1 MLEEKRASPSRK
13 IEKGLA
19 IGAGARVLA
28 LRFLLRG
35 TILAVAI
42 PEGGRPN
49 MQILD
54 ERWRRITDRE
64 QALLERLV
72 GFLEDFGSPL
82 DDVSLVRRKLTD
94 LEELFLLVIVGE
106 FNSGKSAF
114 INALLGDELSREGVT
129 PTTDRM
135 TVLKHGEEAIE
146 RERREG
152 ILEKEHP
159 NDFLREVA
167 IVDTPGT
174 NAIIRHHEEL
184 SRGFVPRS
192 DLVLFVTSSDRPF
205 TESERE
211 YLELIRDWGKK
222 IVLIINKVDL
232 LGEGTE
238 VEQVRSFV
246 EGGIRSALG
255 LTPPI
260 FLVSA
265 LLARK
270 AKAATSIIER
280 DALLKASGF
289 DELERYITDLLD
301 EEGRVRLKLESPL
314 GVVEE
319 LDRRYRAAV
328 EERLSLLE
336 EDFRTSENV
345 ESQLDLY
352 KEDMKRDFASRMAEI
367 ENIIHSMNERGD
379 AWLEENIRLMNFRE
393 LLRQEKVRER
403 FEREVVA
410 DAEELI
416 DERVDELID
425 WMVERNLKQWRAIVE
440 YVERRRQAR
449 YDERLIGDVGDRFEY
464 NRGRLLQSVGKN
476 ATNVVQRYDRERES
490 EELAASIQGAVAQAA
505 ALEVGALGIGAVVV
519 ALATTRFLDAT
530 GIIAAAIIA
539 GYGLFILPN
548 RRRKARREFRETTG
562 SMRARLSEVVGMQF
576 GVELNRSF
584 ERMRDAIAPYT
595 RFVRTEHARMS
606 EAHLTL
612 SDLGGE
618 VDALRDEIAAP
629 GVGPGRQPPPGA

>member
-1 MLEEKRASPSRK
+1 MR
-13 IEKGLA
+13 
-19 IGAGARVLA
+19 
-28 LRFLLRG
+28 
-35 TILAVAI
+35 
-42 PEGGRPN
+42 
-49 MQILD
+49 ILD
-54 ERWRRITDRE
+54 ERQEALVDRE
-64 QALLERLV
+64 RALLERFIA
-72 GFLEDFGSPL
+72 FLKDFGAPSE
-82 DDVSLVRRKLTD
+82 DVELLRRALSD
-94 LEELFLLVIVGE
+94 IEDLFLLVIVGE

-114 INALLGDELSREGVT
+114 INALLGAGISEEGVT
-129 PTTDRM
+129 PTTSRI
-135 TVLKHGEEAIE
+135 TVLRHSQEPVE

-152 ILEKEHP
+152 VLERGYP
-159 NDFLREVA
+159 NAFLHEIA

-192 DLVLFVTSSDRPF
+192 DLVLFVTSAERPL
-205 TESERE
+205 TQSERE

-222 IVLIINKVDL
+222 IVLIINKADL
-232 LGEGTE
+232 LGEGAE

-246 EGGIRSALG
+246 EGGIRSALD

-270 AKAATSIIER
+270 AKAATSTIER

-289 DELERYITDLLD
+289 EELERYITDLLD

-319 LDRRYRAAV
+319 LERRYSAAV
-328 EERLSLLE
+328 GERLSLLE

-345 ESQLDLY
+345 ESQLELY

-367 ENIIHSMNERGD
+367 ETIIHSLNERGD

-393 LLRQEKVRER
+393 LLRQEKVQER
-403 FEREVVA
+403 FKREVVA
-410 DAEELI
+410 DTEGLI
-416 DERVDELID
+416 DERIDELID

-440 YVERRRQAR
+440 YVEHRRQAR

-464 NRGRLLQSVGKN
+464 NRGQLLQSVGKN
-476 ATNVVQRYDRERES
+476 ATNVVQRYNREHES
-490 EELAASIQGAVAQAA
+490 EQLASSIQGAVAQTA
-505 ALEVGALGIGAVVV
+505 ALEFGAVGIGAVVV

-576 GVELNRSF
+576 GVELNRSV

-629 GVGPGRQPPPGA
+629 GVGPGRQPPPGR